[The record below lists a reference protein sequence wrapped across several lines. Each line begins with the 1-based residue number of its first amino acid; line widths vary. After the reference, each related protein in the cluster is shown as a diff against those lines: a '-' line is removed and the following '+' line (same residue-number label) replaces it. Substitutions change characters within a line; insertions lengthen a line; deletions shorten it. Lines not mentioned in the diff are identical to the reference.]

1 MMDSIVEI
9 RRAEAQSHT
18 QIYTE
23 AKLFQKGSWLHK
35 PVQAVL
41 DVLPQFDGYTSFRGL
56 DLGCGIGRNC
66 IPVAEHF
73 KNVNCRIDCVD
84 ILPLA
89 IEKLQENAV
98 GYDVVEHIHGIVSS
112 IDDYEIEAN
121 TFDLILAISALEHVD
136 SEAAFVDKL
145 HQIRDGLRNNG
156 VAILLLNTNVQ
167 ETDKC
172 TGEKLQPQFE
182 VNWNGDS
189 LVAVF
194 DEVFGCWRCLRHT
207 TVHQKYDIP
216 RGETIAVLDTDVVTY
231 IVRKT

>member
-1 MMDSIVEI
+1 MDSIAEI

-23 AKLFQKGSWLHK
+23 AELYQKGSWLYK

-41 DVLPQFDGYTSFRGL
+41 DVLLLFEGCTSFRGL
-56 DLGCGIGRNC
+56 DLGCGVGRNC
-66 IPVAEHF
+66 IPVAEYF
-73 KNVNCRIDCVD
+73 KNTDCRIDCVD

-89 IEKLQENAV
+89 IEKLEENVV
-98 GYDVVEHIHGIVSS
+98 GYNVVDCIHGIVSS

-121 TFDLILAISALEHVD
+121 AYDLILAISALEHVD

-145 HQIRDGLRNNG
+145 YQIRDGLRNNG
-156 VAILLLNTNVQ
+156 IAILVLNTNVQ
-167 ETDKC
+167 ETDKY

-189 LVAVF
+189 LAAVF
-194 DEVFGCWRCLRHT
+194 DEMFDGWKCLRHT

-216 RGETIAVLDTDVVTY
+216 RDEKIAVLDTDVVVYT
-231 IVRKT
+231 VQKA